1 MANAFDEFT
10 NPSGN
15 AFDEYSPSSTESA
28 PTPTATEVL
37 TEPKTL
43 WQQFTSPVEPSDF
56 NLKNVGADVALGA
69 GTGALLGSPTWV
81 GTAPAA
87 GLGAVLGLTGG
98 LAKEAV
104 KSSGGSPAAQMLAEG
119 VGSLGTQGIAMGIKG
134 ATKLLPWKGRAI
146 ASMLPNNVEQKASQV
161 VGEKMFGKDTYGVLH
176 TTENSEA
183 TQTAL
188 KQQIFGNALETLGV
202 TVDKKA
208 SNILRDSFYEN
219 LKNLKSQ
226 VKVTKETT
234 PATYSIFGL
243 PATPKVIT
251 KTETPNIF
259 YTSPE
264 YKSLMDDVNALIERD
279 QMTVGEAASLKKT
292 LALELSKNPKVAPF
306 ASQDVLN
313 LIQNGGVYTVAKKGA
328 EVETKTKIPEAA
340 RDALKT
346 RFDEYLQRNVGEKQ
360 YSVLKNAER
369 QEFIAEARDAMPTLI
384 NEGFKY
390 GSPEFTKVINL
401 AKQSP
406 EGKTD
411 LLNALNQHLKSQ
423 PDPDKIVSEFRRIA
437 PGLRELGIIDRKQS
451 GEMMQK
457 ILTIPKNVSN
467 EVRRKSIQ
475 NILLF
480 PAVSTIN
487 AEAVN
492 KSGIFVPTF

>member
-15 AFDEYSPSSTESA
+15 AFDEYSPSSTEA
-28 PTPTATEVL
+28 AATPTATEVL

-134 ATKLLPWKGRAI
+134 ATKLLPWKGRAL
-146 ASMLPNNVEQKASQV
+146 ASMFPNNVEQRASQV

-183 TQTAL
+183 TQNAL
-188 KQQIFGNALETLGV
+188 KQQIFGNDLSVLGSNI
-202 TVDKKA
+202 DRKA
-208 SNILRDSFYEN
+208 SDILRAGFYN
-219 LKNLKSQ
+219 TLSGLKQSGNTFAQ
-226 VKVTKETT
+226 
-234 PATYSIFGL
+234 
-243 PATPKVIT
+243 
-251 KTETPNIF
+251 
-259 YTSPE
+259 SPE
-264 YKSLMDDVNALIERD
+264 FKALSDDVNALIERGL
-279 QMTVGEAASLKKT
+279 MSPTEAANLKKT
-292 LALELSKNPKVAPF
+292 VFLELSKNPKVAPF

-369 QEFIAEARDAMPTLI
+369 REFIAEARDAMPTLI

-467 EVRRKSIQ
+467 EVRRKTIQ

-487 AEAVN
+487 AEAVD
-492 KSGIFVPTF
+492 KSGLFVPTF